1 MPTAKFSNKIIISLE
16 RTGGSR
22 SVTEGSVFVFYTD
35 QNTDPDTGFFL
46 TLSDVI
52 KKNFPTAK
60 SLKMVGSLE
69 RTVHISYNSLMQ

>member
-1 MPTAKFSNKIIISLE
+1 MKGVLY
-16 RTGGSR
+16 
-22 SVTEGSVFVFYTD
+22 GSVFVFYTD

-52 KKNFPTAK
+52 KKKFPTAK

-69 RTVHISYNSLMQ
+69 RTVHISYSSLMQKEAVLNVKVPVPIFQ